1 MTDLAG
7 KVALVTGGSR
17 RIGAAVA
24 VALGRRGAAVVVNY
38 LERKEL
44 AEGVA
49 AEVEAAGGRAVVHRA
64 DVRDREAV
72 RAVVERAVAT
82 FGGLDILINNARLI
96 HPIRPFLELEWDRDM
111 RSQLEVHLA
120 GAFHCCQAAIPH
132 MMRRGGGAIVNML
145 STAFR
150 VAGPRHHAY
159 GPAKAALRNLT
170 MNLAVEMGPHGIR
183 VNSVSPSTTETSEF
197 PTRRTAEERERL
209 RQEIP
214 LGRIATPDEVA
225 GAVVFLCTDAARY
238 ITGADLMVSGGGLIS
253 L

>member
-1 MTDLAG
+1 VDLAG
-7 KVALVTGGSR
+7 KVALVTGASR

-24 VALGRRGAAVVVNY
+24 LALGRRGAAVLVNY
-38 LERKEL
+38 LERRDL

-49 AEVEAAGGRAVVHRA
+49 AAVEAAGGRALVHRA

-72 RAVVERAVAT
+72 RAMVERTLEA
-82 FGGLDILINNARLI
+82 FGGLDLLINNARVA
-96 HPIRPFLELEWDRDM
+96 HPIRPFLELDWDRDM

-132 MMRRGGGAIVNML
+132 MMHRGGGAIVNML

-150 VAGPRHHAY
+150 SAGPRYHAY

-170 MNLAVEMGPHGIR
+170 MNLAAEMGPHGIR

-197 PTRRTAEERERL
+197 PTRLTEAERQRRL
-209 RQEIP
+209 RETP

-225 GAVVFLCTDAARY
+225 DAVVFLCGAGARY
-238 ITGADLMVSGGGLIS
+238 ITGADLVVSGGGMIAL
-253 L
+253 

>member
-1 MTDLAG
+1 MGLAG
-7 KVALVTGGSR
+7 KVALVTGASR

-38 LERKEL
+38 LERREL

-49 AEVEAAGGRAVVHRA
+49 AGVEAAGGRALVHRA

-72 RAVVERAVAT
+72 RAMVERAVAT
-82 FGGLDILINNARLI
+82 FGGLDIPINNARLI
-96 HPIRPFLELEWDRDM
+96 HPIHPFLELEWDRDM
-111 RSQLEVHLA
+111 RSQLEIHLA

-145 STAFR
+145 STALR
-150 VAGPRHHAY
+150 EASPRHHAY
-159 GPAKAALRNLT
+159 GPAKAALRSLT

-209 RQEIP
+209 RQEVP

-238 ITGADLMVSGGGLIS
+238 ITGADLMVSGGGLIA

>member
-1 MTDLAG
+1 MDLAG
-7 KVALVTGGSR
+7 KVALVTGASR

-24 VALGRRGAAVVVNY
+24 PALGRRGAAVVVNY

-44 AEGVA
+44 AEHVA
-49 AEVEAAGGRAVVHRA
+49 ADVEAVGGRALVHRA
-64 DVRDREAV
+64 DVRDRAAV
-72 RAVVERAVAT
+72 RAMVERTVET

-96 HPIRPFLELEWDRDM
+96 HPIRPFLELDWDRDM
-111 RSQLEVHLA
+111 RSQLEIHLA
-120 GAFHCCQAAIPH
+120 AAFHCCQAAIPH

-150 VAGPRHHAY
+150 SASPRHHAY
-159 GPAKAALRNLT
+159 GPAKAALRSLT

-197 PTRRTAEERERL
+197 PTRLTEDERQRRL
-209 RQEIP
+209 RETP

-225 GAVVFLCTDAARY
+225 DAIVFLCTAGARY
-238 ITGADLMVSGGGLIS
+238 ITGADLVVSGGGMIAL
-253 L
+253 